1 MHGDVLSTR
10 SVNGATIVHV
20 ESVDGVPMSGRIV
33 SNSRSLSSKFGDKRE
48 RNDGMMDIGDVA
60 DDEDEE
66 DKERKAKRRVGEIAT
81 GMAKMRLMLTK
92 GDKSFGFTEGRRN
105 NKLHGIHG
113 IIKRNKPLGVAK
125 MQ

>member
-10 SVNGATIVHV
+10 PVNGATIVRV
-20 ESVDGVPMSGRIV
+20 ESVDNRVRMSGRIA
-33 SNSRSLSSKFGDKRE
+33 SNSSNSSKFGDKRE
-48 RNDGMMDIGDVA
+48 RNDGMMDIGNVA
-60 DDEDEE
+60 DDEEEEE

-105 NKLHGIHG
+105 NNNAGGGGGLNLMLSLIH
-113 IIKRNKPLGVAK
+113 I
-125 MQ
+125 